1 MADSPSRSDEP
12 APPGAACDPADP
24 LPPGQTYEFT
34 IVHYEGGPR
43 DWARRLDATSVEL
56 LELKLLG

>member
-1 MADSPSRSDEP
+1 
-12 APPGAACDPADP
+12 

-34 IVHYEGGPR
+34 IVHHEGGPR
-43 DWARRLDATSVEL
+43 DWAQRLDATSVEV